1 MRHTAKHGIIR
12 RFYGRIPPRMTDAT
26 FADKETRL
34 ELFAGIHPV
43 NQQPVFEQCL
53 ATPCDKEGEYRLLK
67 SPLFVRGVAALDRIA
82 LNPDARGRFQVV
94 ERSGNLCLRVFLREA
109 NSALEEQLTAEVE
122 KLGGSLDVSNERAL
136 VYSLYFGVGFLT
148 VEKLF
153 DKLIARGEAKWL
165 YGNVYDDQG
174 EPLNWWQDMVNA

>member
-1 MRHTAKHGIIR
+1 
-12 RFYGRIPPRMTDAT
+12 MTQAPL
-26 FADKETRL
+26 ADKETRL
-34 ELFAGIHPV
+34 ELFAGIHPG

-53 ATPCDKEGEYRLLK
+53 ATPCEKDGEYRLLK

-82 LNPDARGRFQVV
+82 LNPESRGRFTVV
-94 ERSGNLCLRVFLREA
+94 ERSGNLCLRVFLLEA
-109 NSALEEQLTAEVE
+109 NTALEEQLTAEVE
-122 KLGGSLDVSNERAL
+122 KLGGSVDVRNERAL

-148 VEKLF
+148 IEKLF
-153 DKLIARGEAKWL
+153 DKLIGRGEAKWL

>member
-1 MRHTAKHGIIR
+1 M
-12 RFYGRIPPRMTDAT
+12 
-26 FADKETRL
+26 
-34 ELFAGIHPV
+34 
-43 NQQPVFEQCL
+43 
-53 ATPCDKEGEYRLLK
+53 
-67 SPLFVRGVAALDRIA
+67 
-82 LNPDARGRFQVV
+82 
-94 ERSGNLCLRVFLREA
+94 
-109 NSALEEQLTAEVE
+109 E